1 MTSLPKLGYIGIGA
15 MGYGIVLNLLKSGY
29 PVTFAP
35 SRNRERAESLKNK
48 GAREASDL
56 QSLAS
61 ECEILFLTVPDST
74 AVESVL
80 LSKTGITPHLR
91 KGQMVVDMSTSHP
104 SSTRNIHAH
113 LEERE
118 IDFLDAPLTGSRPQ
132 AEAGTLTVL
141 CGGAQDSFTRLQPIF
156 AAFSN
161 KAVYV
166 GPVGSG
172 HTLKLI
178 NNFLGLVN
186 AAAVS
191 EIIPFAEKSEIP
203 LETLYEAVS
212 ISGGDSKAFQ
222 NLMPKILKNQFDLNF
237 RLELGRKDLFYLNH
251 IAGSEGVPCP
261 IASTALSVFTMAVA
275 AGLGGR
281 DYTELY
287 RFWKEISGPSQ
298 P

>member
-15 MGYGIVLNLLKSGY
+15 MGYGIVLNLRKAGY

-35 SRNRERAESLKNK
+35 SRNRSRAESLINK
-48 GAREASDL
+48 GAREAADIP
-56 QSLAS
+56 SLAS
-61 ECEILFLTVPDST
+61 ECEILFLTVPDSM
-74 AVESVL
+74 AVESIL
-80 LSKTGITPHLR
+80 MGETGIAPHLR

-104 SSTRNIHAH
+104 ASTRNIHTH
-113 LEERE
+113 LAEMG
-118 IDFLDAPLTGSRPQ
+118 INFLDAPLTGSRPQ
-132 AEAGTLTVL
+132 SEAGTLTVL
-141 CGGAQDSFTRLQPIF
+141 CGGTHESFHRLQPIF

-161 KAVYV
+161 KAIHV

-178 NNFLGLVN
+178 NNFLGLSN
-186 AAAVS
+186 LAAIS
-191 EIIPFAEKSEIP
+191 EIIPFVEKSGIP
-203 LETLYEAVS
+203 LETFYDAVS
-212 ISGGDSKAFQ
+212 ISGGDSKALQ
-222 NLMPKILKNQFDLNF
+222 NLMPKILKNNF
-237 RLELGRKDLFYLNH
+237 NINFHLELGRKDLFYLNQ
-251 IAGSEGVPCP
+251 IVGSEGVPCP

-275 AGLGGR
+275 AGLGKR